1 MFFLALGGTQFNN
14 VFALSIALGT
24 FAPTI
29 SAFIVTYI
37 EEKSDGVID
46 LFKRGVQCRKKSYLI
61 LSIILIPGLCFLSL
75 LLAIVTEGR
84 VPSEIGTLTAWEN
97 NIPLVISTFFLGGPL
112 QEEFGWRG
120 FVLDRLQK
128 KYSALKSSLIVG
140 IIWGFWHLPFF
151 FLTGAYQYE
160 EPFYSFLTSV
170 MLVSVLFSWLYN
182 NTNGSVLVA
191 MILHTSFNVS
201 YWIIPINYTVMG
213 PIYYRIM
220 LGIIFIVL
228 LFVYGPKHLT
238 REEKRKQKKAYH
250 VQKYHT
256 KIISSN

>member
-1 MFFLALGGTQFNN
+1 MFLFALGGTQFNN
-14 VFALSIALGT
+14 AFALSIALGS

-37 EEKSDGVID
+37 EEKSNGVAD
-46 LFKRGVQCRKKSYLI
+46 LLKRGVQCRKKSYLV

-75 LLAIVTEGR
+75 YLAIITEGR
-84 VPSEIGTLTAWEN
+84 IPLEIGSLVAWED
-97 NIPLVISTFFLGGPL
+97 NIPMVISTFFLGGPL

-120 FVLDRLQK
+120 FVLDRLQR
-128 KYSALKSSLIVG
+128 KYSSFKSSIIVG

-151 FLTGAYQYE
+151 FLRGAYQYD
-160 EPFYSFLTSV
+160 EPFYSFLTTV
-170 MLVSVLFSWLYN
+170 MLTSVLFSWVYN
-182 NTNGSVLVA
+182 NTNGSVLAV

-220 LGIIFIVL
+220 LGIIFVAL
-228 LFVYGPKHLT
+228 LFLYGPKHLI
-238 REEKRKQKKAYH
+238 RVKKKKQKKTYQI
-250 VQKYHT
+250 QKYHP
-256 KIISSN
+256 KLISSK

>member
-1 MFFLALGGTQFNN
+1 MFLLALGGTQLNN

-37 EEKSDGVID
+37 EEGLYGVKD
-46 LFKRGVQCRKKSYLI
+46 LFKRGLKCRKKSYLI

-75 LLAIVTEGR
+75 FLAIITEGR
-84 VPSEIGTLTAWEN
+84 IPLEIETLVAWED
-97 NIPLVISTFFLGGPL
+97 NIPLVISMFFLGGPL

-151 FLTGAYQYE
+151 FLHGAYQYE
-160 EPFYSFLTSV
+160 EPFYSFLSSV
-170 MLVSVLFSWLYN
+170 MLTSVLFSWLYN
-182 NTNGSVLVA
+182 NTSGSILA
-191 MILHTSFNVS
+191 TMIFHTSFNVS
-201 YWIIPINYTVMG
+201 YWIIPINYTIMG

-220 LGIIFIVL
+220 LGIIFVAL
-228 LFVYGPKHLT
+228 LFFYGPKHLT
-238 REEKRKQKKAYH
+238 REEKKKQKKICH
-250 VQKYHT
+250 IKKNHT
-256 KIISSN
+256 KLISSK